1 MVAKL
6 GKKCFHQNELRRI
19 IAYGL
24 LGWLLIGTF
33 LQLSV
38 LPASAEQAQ
47 AEQQKVRVG
56 FHTNADFFWGTPE
69 GQKGGYAY
77 DYLQN
82 IASYTGWDYE
92 YIEGEWPVLLEKL
105 ENGEIDLLCDVSYT
119 DARAKNIL
127 YSKEIMGTETFYIY
141 TLDTNTE
148 IKQGDYQSLNG
159 KKIAMGINSVQIGM
173 YEKWVKEYGVYAE
186 TVITEGDKSNRAGLL
201 EGEFD
206 AVVAIDMSV
215 DPEFV
220 PITKLGVS
228 NFYFGINRERMDL
241 KQKLDTAQEQILAS
255 NPYYNQQL
263 QSKYYQ
269 SQTVSDRLDEGE
281 LEWVSEHKKLR
292 IGYLENML
300 AFSDCDSDED
310 GPIGVIT
317 AVFDKEE
324 LTYKNAKLPT
334 EYVAF
339 THLQEAM
346 QALKEGEIDCIFP
359 VYGDAW
365 YAEQQGIS
373 VSSYVVDT
381 PILGV
386 YKGSYDDKITDVIAM
401 KKQSSYQEGY
411 VKTRYPNSKCKF
423 YDTAEECIRAVNEGE
438 ATTTFFSAY
447 RMDQVL
453 NSDKYP
459 ELSTFSMQD
468 TIPICVATR
477 RTDAELLGII
487 NKTIAKADVA
497 TISAALIHYSRSDGN
512 YSLSQFVHEYGLAII
527 VLMAISFTIIMFGLG
542 RQLLHVTKNKEE
554 LARAKE
560 EAEKANYA
568 KSEFLARMSHDIRTP
583 MNGIR
588 GMVRIA
594 RESVEEKERVI
605 NALDKIDEAGSQLE
619 SLINDVLD
627 MSKLESGRTKI
638 NPEPFDIAQML
649 EQLVDS
655 MEEFASQCD
664 VELSLEI
671 EELAHHYV
679 LGSNTHTHRILQNL
693 VSNAMKYNKTKGSVH
708 CKLEEVPIDAKQACY
723 RFTVTDTGIGM
734 SEEFLAHIF
743 EPFVQESDNARTEYQ
758 GTGLGMAITKELVEL
773 MQGTILVKS
782 EKGVGSEFIVEIPFL
797 FAEEPVVSA
806 VEYTGCNDI
815 SGMHILVAEDNKLNL
830 EIIQYFL
837 KGSGAKVTA
846 VTNGMD
852 AVIRFSASMEGT
864 YDAILMDIMM
874 PKMNGYEATEA
885 IRTMK
890 REDARDIPIIALT
903 ANAFTEDVAKCKVKG
918 MNNHLAK
925 PIDPDKL
932 LEVLSTYRRE
942 ANKNVVK

>member
-1 MVAKL
+1 M
-6 GKKCFHQNELRRI
+6 
-19 IAYGL
+19 
-24 LGWLLIGTF
+24 
-33 LQLSV
+33 
-38 LPASAEQAQ
+38 
-47 AEQQKVRVG
+47 RVG

-82 IASYTGWDYE
+82 IASYTGWKYE
-92 YIEGEWPVLLEKL
+92 YIEGEWPILLEKL
-105 ENGEIDLLCDVSYT
+105 KLGEIDVLCDVSYT
-119 DARAKNIL
+119 DERAKDIL

-141 TLDTNTE
+141 TLDTNMD
-148 IKQGDYQSLNG
+148 IRQGDYHSLDG
-159 KKIAMGINSVQIGM
+159 KKIAMGVNSVQIGM
-173 YEKWVKEYGVYAE
+173 YDRWAKEYGICAE
-186 TVITEGDKSNRAGLL
+186 QIITEGDIRNRQGLL
-201 EGEFD
+201 TGEYD
-206 AVVAIDMSV
+206 ALVAIDMSV
-215 DPEFV
+215 DPEFIPMV
-220 PITKLGVS
+220 KLGMS
-228 NFYFGINRERMDL
+228 NFYFGINKERQDL
-241 KQKLDTAQEQILAS
+241 KKQLDMAQEQILTS

-269 SQTVSDRLDEGE
+269 SKNVSDRLDENE
-281 LEWVSEHKKLR
+281 LKWVQKHKKLR
-292 IGYLENML
+292 IGYLKNML
-300 AFSDCDSDED
+300 AFSDYDSKTDS
-310 GPIGVIT
+310 PIGVIT
-317 AVFDKEE
+317 SVFDEKSG
-324 LTYKNAKLPT
+324 LQYKNASLEI
-334 EYVAF
+334 EYRAF
-339 THLQEAM
+339 EHLKDAMTALQE
-346 QALKEGEIDCIFP
+346 EEVDCIFP

-365 YAEQQGIS
+365 YAEQQELS
-373 VSSYVVDT
+373 VSNYVVDT

-459 ELSTFSMQD
+459 ELSTFSMQE

-497 TISAALIHYSRSDGN
+497 TISATLIHYSRSDGN

-588 GMVRIA
+588 GMARIA

-605 NALDKIDEAGSQLE
+605 DALDKIDEAGIQLE

-638 NPEPFDIAQML
+638 NPEPFDIAKML
-649 EQLVDS
+649 EQMADS
-655 MEEFASQCD
+655 MEEMATQCD

-671 EELAHHYV
+671 GEIAHRYV
-679 LGSNTHTHRILQNL
+679 LGSSMHTHRILQNL
-693 VSNAMKYNKTKGSVH
+693 VSNAMKYNKTKGSVY
-708 CKLEEVPIDAKQACY
+708 CKLEEIPINDNQACY

-773 MQGTILVKS
+773 MQGTIRVKS
-782 EKGVGSEFIVEIPFL
+782 EKGIGSQFVVEIPFS
-797 FAEEPVVSA
+797 FAEEPNE
-806 VEYTGCNDI
+806 VETQAISGNDI

-830 EIIQYFL
+830 EIVQHFL
-837 KGSGAKVTA
+837 TGSGARVTA

-852 AVIRFSASMEGT
+852 AVIRFSASIEGT

-890 REDARDIPIIALT
+890 RADARDIPIIALT